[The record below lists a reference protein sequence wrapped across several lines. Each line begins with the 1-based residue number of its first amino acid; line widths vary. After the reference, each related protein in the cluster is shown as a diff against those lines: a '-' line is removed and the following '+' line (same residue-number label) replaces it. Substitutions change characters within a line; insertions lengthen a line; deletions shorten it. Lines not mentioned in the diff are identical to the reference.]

1 MQITIFGHGNL
12 GSAVGKNFEAA
23 GNQVNYIT
31 HESGETIG
39 DLVVLA
45 VPFNAIDDIVSR
57 YKDQLAGKIV
67 VDATNP
73 INFQNWTMAVPADS
87 SSAAQTAEKLPQSKV
102 LKAFNTTTAVSMT
115 NGKLANG
122 QAPQVFVAGDDDD
135 AKQSFINSLSGSS
148 LEVIDVG
155 VLARA
160 HDLEGLGMIELS
172 MAAGKKLPMD
182 GGFLIVK

>member
-12 GSAVGKNFEAA
+12 GSAVGQNFVAS

-31 HESGETIG
+31 HQSGEPVG

-45 VPFNAIDDIVSR
+45 VPFTAIDDIVSR
-57 YKDQLAGKIV
+57 YQDQLAGKIV

-87 SSAAQTAEKLPQSKV
+87 SSAAQTAKKLPQSKV
-102 LKAFNTTTAVSMT
+102 LKAFNTSTAVSMA

-122 QAPQVFVAGDDDD
+122 QAPQVLVAGDDDD
-135 AKQSFINSLSGSS
+135 AKQTFEKSLADSP
-148 LEVIDVG
+148 LTVIDVG
-155 VLARA
+155 TLARA
-160 HDLEGLGMIELS
+160 HDLESLGMIELS